1 MNITRENI
9 DELNGV
15 IKLSIVPADYDAAV
29 NDVLKNYRKKAQI
42 PGFRPGKVPA
52 GLVKKMYGKAVLVE
66 EVNKILSKE
75 LTKYIFDEKLNILG
89 EPLPNDEQTKDI
101 DWEKDTEF
109 DFVFD
114 VAFAPEFKITLDKR
128 SKYSYYTIN
137 VDEEMIDKQVEA
149 LAGRAGENQDTEVV
163 EEKET
168 VRADFVQVDEQGN
181 EVENAITADEVLVA
195 VDMIKDEEIQ
205 KEFIGKKKED
215 VIVFDIKKAFPNDHE
230 IAHMLNI
237 AKEDAEA
244 LEGNFKATIK
254 VVQKFV
260 PAEVNEDLFKQLYGE
275 ETEIKT
281 VEDFRA
287 KIKTELEQGLVQSSE
302 YKFLVDA
309 RETLLSKTKMELP
322 KDFLS
327 RWLLATNKE
336 LTAEQIEKD
345 WEHFDKDLRWQ
356 LIKDKIVKENEL
368 KVEEEEVREFAKEVA
383 AAQFRQYGMFDL
395 PEEYLNNYADQIF
408 QKEEER
414 QRLFQ
419 KKMEDKIAEF
429 VKSKVNIEEKAVS
442 QAEFDKMFE

>member
-109 DFVFD
+109 NFVFD

-128 SKYSYYTIN
+128 SKYTYYTID

-149 LAGRAGENQDTEVV
+149 LAGRAGENQETEVV

-168 VRADFVQVDEQGN
+168 LRADFVQVDEQGN
-181 EVENAITADEVLVA
+181 EVENAITADDVLVA
-195 VDMIKDEEIQ
+195 VDVIKDEEIQ
-205 KEFIGKKKED
+205 KEFIGKKKDD
-215 VIVFDIKKAFPNDHE
+215 VLVFDIKKAFPNDHE

-254 VVQKFV
+254 LIQKFV

-287 KIKTELEQGLVQSSE
+287 KIKTELAQGLVQSSE

-309 RETLLSKTKMELP
+309 RETLLNKTKMELP

-336 LTAEQIEKD
+336 LTAEQVEKD

-419 KKMEDKIAEF
+419 KKMEDKIAEL
-429 VKSKVNIEEKAVS
+429 VKSKVNVEEKAVS

>member
-109 DFVFD
+109 NFVFD

-128 SKYSYYTIN
+128 SKYTYYTID

-149 LAGRAGENQDTEVV
+149 LAGRAGENQETEVV

-168 VRADFVQVDEQGN
+168 LRADFVQVDEQGN
-181 EVENAITADEVLVA
+181 EVENAITADDVLVA
-195 VDMIKDEEIQ
+195 VDVIKDEEIQ
-205 KEFIGKKKED
+205 KEFIGKKKDD
-215 VIVFDIKKAFPNDHE
+215 VLVFDIKKAFPNDHE

-254 VVQKFV
+254 LIQKFV

-309 RETLLSKTKMELP
+309 RETLLNKTKMELP

-336 LTAEQIEKD
+336 LTAEQVEKD

-419 KKMEDKIAEF
+419 KKMEDKIAEL
-429 VKSKVNIEEKAVS
+429 VKSKVNVEEKAVS